1 MLDSGLKT
9 RLHRWSGYGLS
20 WSLRCLQAS
29 LDIRIAHHDR
39 SVDPSRPEFQG
50 KGIYVFWHEY
60 LAFPLGLMGHYNFT
74 MLASQHRDADWLI
87 NAADYL
93 GFGVVRGSTNRGGS
107 QAIRDLKRYA
117 RYGSLAITPDGP
129 RGPRR
134 EMALGAIFLASRLEL
149 PIIPVGFGY
158 DRPFRF
164 NTWDAF
170 ALPRPM
176 SRARCIMGPRLSI
189 PRKIGRDELE
199 DHRQQI
205 QEWLDLLTGVSEDWA
220 ASTYRME
227 SEVPFKRHRPR
238 EKPNRPA
245 TLKLAS
251 TTTTPASKRSRRLI
265 A

>member
-1 MLDSGLKT
+1 MPEHWLKT
-9 RLHRWSGYGLS
+9 RMHRWSGYGLS
-20 WSLRCLQAS
+20 WSLRCLQSS
-29 LDIRIAHHDR
+29 LDIRVAHHDR

-107 QAIRDLKRYA
+107 QAIRELKRCA
-117 RYGSLAITPDGP
+117 RYGSIAITPDGP

-158 DRPFRF
+158 DKPRRF
-164 NTWDAF
+164 KTWDAF
-170 ALPRPM
+170 AVPRPM

-189 PRKIGRDELE
+189 PRRAGRDELE
-199 DHRQQI
+199 NHRKQI
-205 QEWLDLLTGVSEDWA
+205 QEWLDVLTQASEDWA

-227 SEVPFKRHRPR
+227 GEVPFKRHRPS
-238 EKPNRPA
+238 EKPQRPT
-245 TLKLAS
+245 TLKLTS
-251 TTTTPASKRSRRLI
+251 PAKTLPLTQSSRRI